1 MEMDK
6 KMVSSAAKE
15 GFDFE
20 GYSFLRHSLAKFPVC
35 WTGIRWRISIS
46 NKPFYFPNIKVLFRK
61 QFSEVTRSVFV

>member
-20 GYSFLRHSLAKFPVC
+20 GLPLD
-35 WTGIRWRISIS
+35 
-46 NKPFYFPNIKVLFRK
+46 LFVSK
-61 QFSEVTRSVFV
+61 ATF